1 MGPDA
6 VTGDAQVPG
15 LIALRDPERLRSG
28 MGDVSSDPGILHLL
42 VDSKESKGEIFQVD
56 NKAPGSG
63 GKRPR
68 IDELIIFSEGLAV
81 GLARQRWG

>member
-15 LIALRDPERLRSG
+15 LIALRDPERLRLG
-28 MGDVSSDPGILHLL
+28 TGDAPSDPGILHLL
-42 VDSKESKGEIFQVD
+42 DDSRESKGEVFQVD
-56 NKAPGSG
+56 SKAPGLG
-63 GKRPR
+63 EKRPR
-68 IDELIIFSEGLAV
+68 IDELIIFSAGLAV